1 MKLSNGTLPPDM
13 GAALALVDAPDA
25 LRAALPPLRRRLLE
39 RLREPASAVAV
50 AGELGLPRQRVNYH
64 LRTLE
69 AAGFLELVEERPRRG
84 CVERVLRT
92 SARAFVV
99 DPQVIA
105 PAPAPGPASARRA
118 AARRDR
124 FAAETLVAAA
134 SGVVRDV
141 SRMQARAAAQGARLL
156 TCAMEADV
164 RLASPADFARLSAML
179 ATLVARAA
187 AEVGAVDGGRSYR
200 IVIGAHPTPA
210 KTRRPRAAPATRP
223 ASPISCRTVQG
234 RPAAARESAAANAR
248 RAR

>member
-1 MKLSNGTLPPDM
+1 MAAS
-13 GAALALVDAPDA
+13 ALALVDGPDA
-25 LRAALPPLRRRLLE
+25 LRAALPPLRRRILQ
-39 RLREPASAVAV
+39 RLREPASAVVV
-50 AGELGLPRQRVNYH
+50 AGEFGLPRQRVNYH

-92 SARAFVV
+92 SARAFIV

-105 PAPAPGPASARRA
+105 PAPTPAEARRA
-118 AARRDR
+118 ATRQDR

-141 SRMQARAAAQGARLL
+141 SRMQARAAEQGARLL
-156 TCAMEADV
+156 TCAIEADV
-164 RLASPADFARLSAML
+164 RLAAPADFARLSAVL

-187 AEVGAVDGGRSYR
+187 ADIGVAEGGRSYR

-210 KTRRPRAAPATRP
+210 K
-223 ASPISCRTVQG
+223 
-234 RPAAARESAAANAR
+234 R